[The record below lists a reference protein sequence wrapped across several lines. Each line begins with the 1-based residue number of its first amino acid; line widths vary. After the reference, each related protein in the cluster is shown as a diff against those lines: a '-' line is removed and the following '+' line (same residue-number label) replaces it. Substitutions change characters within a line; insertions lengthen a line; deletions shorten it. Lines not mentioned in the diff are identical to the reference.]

1 MKSTVHA
8 GRVRISLIPRVFPM
22 FLLHSILPFPGLNYI
37 ILLIH
42 ILQKLL
48 AYFPGLL
55 KLQSL
60 ITYSTKMEREGLRD
74 LVMCNDIRGRQTG
87 SGTCIILLYKLCVDQ
102 PHSNNELYWHCLSS
116 MLASS
121 PWARCYKK
129 ILQWDLPPVC
139 PLCEFM
145 LHHCAH
151 DKILCPCFCILY
163 I

>member
-8 GRVRISLIPRVFPM
+8 GRVRISLIPRVSPM
-22 FLLHSILPFPGLNYI
+22 FLLHSILPFPGLNYM

-74 LVMCNDIRGRQTG
+74 LVMCNDVRGR
-87 SGTCIILLYKLCVDQ
+87 
-102 PHSNNELYWHCLSS
+102 
-116 MLASS
+116 
-121 PWARCYKK
+121 
-129 ILQWDLPPVC
+129 
-139 PLCEFM
+139 
-145 LHHCAH
+145 
-151 DKILCPCFCILY
+151 
-163 I
+163 